1 MDNEGDG
8 AVKSRAWRITGWT
21 ALALALV
28 VAYAGYRTV
37 WGKPFTLNM
46 LANRQ
51 ALEFLVANPE
61 LLTQVGLID
70 GTVLDHFSDKLAPAT
85 LAKRDA
91 DYAQVAGFLK
101 EVQRFDRASLSRQD
115 QVTYD
120 ILVDQYGTQLAF
132 EPYTWL
138 TSEGLYPVS
147 PMFGLEAQLPGFM
160 ETAHVISN
168 EKTAVN
174 YVKRLRAMGEKLDGA
189 TAQMTWQAKQG
200 VVLPPALLERSLVVI
215 ADTVKGP
222 PEENALVTTFT
233 ERMNGVA
240 SLDAARRQAL
250 TGEAVVAVREQVYP
264 AYARMS
270 AALEA
275 LRPLA
280 AGQAAGVSRLPQG
293 AAYYAESLRQMT
305 TTNYTPEQVHE
316 LGLSEVARISAEMD
330 ALLKSQGLATG
341 SVGERMTAL
350 AKDPRFVVPNT
361 DAGRAQVLA
370 RYQEI
375 LDEVNARMPQ
385 YFRTVPKTR
394 LTVVRVPQ
402 GQEKGNS
409 SAYYQQATMD
419 GSRPGTFF
427 VNLRDLAEAPTWG
440 MKTVAYHEG
449 IPGHHFQISTALGL
463 KDLPIIRQQTL
474 YTAYAEGWALYAER
488 FAAEIGMYKDDPFG
502 DLGRLQLELLRAGRL
517 VVDTGMHAKGWSRE
531 QAIDYM
537 VSTTGMAPADVTSEV
552 ERYMAAPGQACAYKV
567 GELKILEL
575 REKAKAA
582 LGPKFDI
589 RDFHAVVL
597 ENGGVPLT
605 LLEQLVDEWIAK
617 VRAS

>member
-1 MDNEGDG
+1 M
-8 AVKSRAWRITGWT
+8 KSRAWRITGWT
-21 ALALALV
+21 ALALGAVL
-28 VAYAGYRTV
+28 AYAGYRTV
-37 WGKPFTLNM
+37 WGKPFTLNV

-51 ALEFLVANPE
+51 ALEFLTANPE
-61 LLTQVGLID
+61 LLTEVGLID
-70 GTVLDHFSDKLAPAT
+70 GTFLDRFSDKLAPAT

-91 DYAQVAGFLK
+91 DYTEVAGFLK
-101 EVQRFDRASLSRQD
+101 EVKRFDRGSLKRQD
-115 QVTYD
+115 QITYD
-120 ILVDQYGTQLAF
+120 ILIDQYGTLLAF
-132 EPYTWL
+132 QPYQWL
-138 TSEGLYPVS
+138 SSEGLYPVS
-147 PMFGLEAQLPGFM
+147 PMFGVEAQLPGFM

-168 EKTAVN
+168 DKTAVN

-200 VVLPPALLERSLVVI
+200 VVLPPALLERSLIVI

-222 PEENALVTTFT
+222 PEENALVVSFT
-233 ERMNGVA
+233 ARMAKVA
-240 SLDAARRQAL
+240 SLDAARRQGL
-250 TGEAVVAVREQVYP
+250 TADAVVAVREQVYP

-280 AGQAAGVSRLPQG
+280 AGQSAGVSRLPQG
-293 AAYYAESLRQMT
+293 AAYYAEALRQMT
-305 TTNYTPEQVHE
+305 TTDYTPEQVHE
-316 LGLSEVARISAEMD
+316 LGLSEVTRISAEMD
-330 ALLKSQGLATG
+330 TLLKSQGLGSG

-350 AKDPRFVVPNT
+350 AHDPRFIVPNT
-361 DAGRAQVLA
+361 DAGRARVLA
-370 RYQEI
+370 SYQQL

-385 YFRTVPKTR
+385 YFRTVPRTR
-394 LTVVRVPQ
+394 LTVERVPA
-402 GQEKGNS
+402 GQEKGSS
-409 SAYYQQATMD
+409 SAYYQQASMD

-427 VNLRDLAEAPTWG
+427 VNLRDLAEAPTWS

-463 KDLPIIRQQTL
+463 KDLPIVRQQTL

-488 FAAEIGMYKDDPFG
+488 LAAEIGMYRDDPFG

-517 VVDTGMHAKGWSRE
+517 VVDTGLHAKGWSRE

-537 VSTTGMAPADVTSEV
+537 VSSTGMAPADVTSEV
-552 ERYMAAPGQACAYKV
+552 ERYMAAPGQAFAYKV

-582 LGPKFDI
+582 LGSKFDI

-605 LLEQLVDEWIAK
+605 LLEQLVDEWIAQ
-617 VRAS
+617 VRGS